1 LGYPHLIERCNL
13 VRKEVGKVSKII
25 CSAAI
30 RGAHKI
36 VERAE
41 KEYEEALE
49 KWGRDEPV
57 GFPNTAYYLPVI
69 YAMLGI
75 PVEKL
80 GDMKPV
86 LERCRVLL
94 PPMVREETP
103 LPYLAPALDAG
114 MATFFAEEIIEAI
127 RYLKEPDFYT
137 KQEDPLDGNIWLGAA
152 DDLIF
157 RKRGIEFVD
166 GTAPGFAAIAGAAPS
181 PEVAKKIATE
191 LQEKNLYVFMCAEHE
206 GKRFSEQ
213 LVEADVQ
220 IGWPTRLV
228 SYGPDIGAA
237 VFAMGFACRVA
248 MAFGNVKPGDF
259 RRNLIYNKD
268 RTFAFVM
275 PLGNVTDEWYAN
287 AAGAINWGFPTIAD
301 TPIPEVLPTG
311 ICTYEHVVSNI
322 PHDQITAKAVEVR
335 GLKVAVSEVPV
346 PVSYGPAFEGER
358 VRGDDIHLEAGGG
371 RTSAVEWVTTGMMD
385 QVEDGKVEVIGPELT
400 DVQPPGMLPL
410 AIKCEVAGRE
420 MQEDYEP
427 ILERQ
432 IHHLIN
438 YAQGVMHI
446 GQRDIAWV
454 RISKASVEKGFRLDH
469 LGKILHAKLHQDFG
483 AIFDKIQVK
492 IYTEEDK
499 VKEIIEQARS
509 VYATRDARIE
519 GMTDETTDI
528 FYSCTLCQ
536 SFAPNH
542 VCIISPERT
551 GLCGAY
557 NWMDCKASYEINP
570 TGPNQPVPKG
580 EVIDARLGQWKGCNE
595 FLQQASRQNFDH
607 YNFYSI
613 VNDPMTTCG
622 CCECIAAVLPL
633 CNGIMTVSRDY
644 LGMTPC
650 GMKFTTLAG
659 TVGGGVI
666 TPGFV
671 GHGKYNITQRKF
683 LNAEGSILR
692 MVWMP
697 KILKEEIKERFVKRA
712 EELGVPDLLDRVA
725 DETVGETEE
734 AILSFLEEK
743 QHPALTMDPILEV

>member
-1 LGYPHLIERCNL
+1 
-13 VRKEVGKVSKII
+13 VSKII

-41 KEYEEALE
+41 REYEEALE
-49 KWGRDEPV
+49 RWGPNEPV

-69 YAMLGI
+69 YAILGV
-75 PVEKL
+75 PVEKV

-94 PPMVREETP
+94 PPMVREKTP

-127 RYLKEPDFYT
+127 RYLKDPDFYT

-152 DDLIF
+152 DDIIF

-181 PEVAKKIATE
+181 PEVAKKIAIE

-213 LVEADVQ
+213 LLDAGVQ

-228 SYGPDIGAA
+228 SYGPDITAA

-275 PLGNVTDEWYAN
+275 PLGHVTDEWYAN

-311 ICTYEHVVSNI
+311 VCTYEHVVSNV

-358 VRGDDIHLEAGGG
+358 VRGDDIHLESGGG
-371 RTSAVEWVTTGMMD
+371 RTTAVEWVTTAPLD
-385 QVEDGKVEVIGPELT
+385 QVEDGKVEVAGPGIT
-400 DVQPPGMLPL
+400 DIEPPGMLPL

-446 GQRDIAWV
+446 GQRDIAWIRV
-454 RISKASVEKGFRLDH
+454 SKTAVDKGFRLEH

-499 VKEIIEQARS
+499 VKEIVEQARS

-570 TGPNQPVPKG
+570 TGPNQPVQKG
-580 EVIDARLGQWKGCNE
+580 EIIDAKLGQWKGCNE
-595 FLQQASRQNFDH
+595 FLFKASRQNFDH

-633 CNGIMTVSRDY
+633 CNGIMTVNRDY

-659 TVGGGVI
+659 TVGGGII

-683 LNAEGSILR
+683 LSAEGGILR

-697 KILKEEIKERFVKRA
+697 KMLKEEIGERFVKRA

-725 DETVGETEE
+725 DESVGETEE

-743 QHPALTMDPILEV
+743 QHPALTMDPILGA